1 MYSVCVYIYISQSC
15 VCACARGMISFRLSQ
30 TTTTTH
36 LVKKEKKIVFVLRG
50 PQTRSPTLVCVSCL
64 FLFGVRL
71 FENRRRVVPRLCV
84 CSRSFVRFPK
94 TKNNSVC
101 FSILIPI
108 HLDSS
113 WSIGSCDGS
122 RDDELR
128 NQSQIVNLSLLV
140 GNLGQI

>member
-1 MYSVCVYIYISQSC
+1 MCLYIYIPIVC
-15 VCACARGMISFRLSQ
+15 VRVRARNDFFPSLPNNNNNPLGKKKKKLFLFYVARKRDRL
-30 TTTTTH
+30 
-36 LVKKEKKIVFVLRG
+36 LLC
-50 PQTRSPTLVCVSCL
+50 VCVSCL

-84 CSRSFVRFPK
+84 CSRSFDRFPK

>member
-1 MYSVCVYIYISQSC
+1 MCLYIYIPIVCVRVRARNDFFPSLPNNNNNNPLGKKRKKNCFCFTWPANEIAYSC
-15 VCACARGMISFRLSQ
+15 VC
-30 TTTTTH
+30 
-36 LVKKEKKIVFVLRG
+36 
-50 PQTRSPTLVCVSCL
+50 VCVSCL

-71 FENRRRVVPRLCV
+71 FENRRRVVPRLCL

>member
-1 MYSVCVYIYISQSC
+1 MCLYIYIPIVC
-15 VCACARGMISFRLSQ
+15 VRVRARNDFFPSLPNNNNNPLGKKKKKLFLFYVARKRDRL
-30 TTTTTH
+30 
-36 LVKKEKKIVFVLRG
+36 LLC
-50 PQTRSPTLVCVSCL
+50 VCVSCL

>member
-30 TTTTTH
+30 TTTTTTH
-36 LVKKEKKIVFVLRG
+36 LVKKKKKLFLFYVARKRDRL
-50 PQTRSPTLVCVSCL
+50 LLCVSCL

-140 GNLGQI
+140 GTLGQI

>member
-1 MYSVCVYIYISQSC
+1 MCLYIYIPIVC
-15 VCACARGMISFRLSQ
+15 VRVRARNDFFPSLPNNNNNPLGKKKKKLFLFYVARKRDRL
-30 TTTTTH
+30 
-36 LVKKEKKIVFVLRG
+36 LLC
-50 PQTRSPTLVCVSCL
+50 VCVSCL

-71 FENRRRVVPRLCV
+71 FENRRRVVPRLCL

>member
-1 MYSVCVYIYISQSC
+1 MCLYIYIPIVC
-15 VCACARGMISFRLSQ
+15 VRVRARNDFFPSLPNNNNSNPLG
-30 TTTTTH
+30 
-36 LVKKEKKIVFVLRG
+36 KKKKKIVFVLRG

-71 FENRRRVVPRLCV
+71 FENRRRVVPRLCL

-101 FSILIPI
+101 FSILIPF

-128 NQSQIVNLSLLV
+128 NQSQIVNLSLV